1 MSGKVAVSASNDSK
15 QGHLHHSA
23 FPPAVI
29 TRIVVGTW
37 GNSGR
42 KFTGEAGLPLAAF
55 LTKYAG
61 IKVRLKEISIDT
73 IAG

>member
-1 MSGKVAVSASNDSK
+1 M
-15 QGHLHHSA
+15 
-23 FPPAVI
+23 
-29 TRIVVGTW
+29 

-55 LTKYAG
+55 QTKYAG
-61 IKVRLKEISIDT
+61 IKVGLKEMSLDT

>member
-1 MSGKVAVSASNDSK
+1 
-15 QGHLHHSA
+15 
-23 FPPAVI
+23 
-29 TRIVVGTW
+29 VVGTW

-42 KFTGEAGLPLAAF
+42 KFTREAGLPLAAF
-55 LTKYAG
+55 QTKYAG